1 MPNPRGQISDDLKVD
16 ENLKRIDDLE
26 TFRKELEGKE
36 FDKKVLQS
44 ILDSH
49 SIREE
54 LAKIIWDTLKNK
66 ITWVILTFVGVILTD
81 LLIRAIPH
89 IIASVQ

>member
-1 MPNPRGQISDDLKVD
+1 MANQRPPASDDLKAD
-16 ENLKRIDDLE
+16 ENLRRIDDLE

-44 ILDSH
+44 LLDSH

-54 LAKIIWDTLKNK
+54 LAKIVWNTIKNK
-66 ITWVILTFVGVILTD
+66 ITWIILAFIGVILTD
-81 LLIRAIPH
+81 LLIRAIPNILSAIH
-89 IIASVQ
+89 